1 MTKQEAVIK
10 YITENYLEYNRLR
23 HDVISD
29 KLQLR
34 MDMRSDRPN
43 GLLEVRSSE
52 GLLDRSCGAVRPSN
66 LTGEADPTASNAGSP
81 TNIASL
87 WGANVSGLTV
97 QRSHSEQRERSVW
110 REMTKQDINSIVCH
124 CAQEYDTNI
133 TSREVITA
141 LQSDLIPNVH
151 PLREYILSLRPYTPD
166 QPDWIDMVASQVRV
180 RESAT
185 DRCEAPVDRH
195 FVAVDGR
202 SAAPVVFHNESTAS
216 NASELQCSA
225 SDIDRTRG
233 AVDRAEPCRSAAPV
247 DGRSAAP
254 EDRPTG
260 CSVSRESTASI
271 TSDLQC
277 SASETNYS
285 EATHSSQSE
294 RSEADRLWRVCFKK
308 WFVAMV
314 ASWMKDEV
322 VNHQVLVLI
331 GRQGIYKTT
340 WLEHLI
346 PPHLRAYTCKLA
358 NSTDLNK
365 DERMRIAE
373 FGLISL
379 DEIDSMNNR
388 ELNQLKSII
397 TATDINERAAYAYTK
412 ERRIRLASFCAS
424 GNRRDFLTDITGNR
438 RWLPFEVESILNPF
452 HTILPYEQLYAQ
464 AWALAQDPLFSYW
477 FDLDEIEVLEEH
489 NQHFRDESNEEQL
502 LPILFDVPA
511 EGRGEFMTTAQISER
526 LVTYG
531 NIKKPMALSRLGMV
545 LGTAGYKATKRQIGN
560 TQTRG
565 WIVYQRDTDEISAL
579 RRILKD

>member
-10 YITENYLEYNRLR
+10 YIEDNYLQFNRLR

-34 MDMRSDRPN
+34 MDVRSDRPYVA
-43 GLLEVRSSE
+43 E
-52 GLLDRSCGAVRPSN
+52 RPMN
-66 LTGEADPTASNAGSP
+66 LTGEADLTVSNA
-81 TNIASL
+81 N
-87 WGANVSGLTV
+87 GLTSGSS
-97 QRSHSEQRERSVW
+97 QCERSVW
-110 REMTKQDINSIVCH
+110 KELSKHDINSIVCH
-124 CAQEYDTNI
+124 AAQEYDINI
-133 TSREVITA
+133 TSREVLTA

-151 PLREYILSLRPYTPD
+151 PLREYILSLPPYTPD
-166 QPDWIDMVASQVRV
+166 QPDWIDWVASQVRV
-180 RESAT
+180 KNN
-185 DRCEAPVDRH
+185 D
-195 FVAVDGR
+195 
-202 SAAPVVFHNESTAS
+202 N
-216 NASELQCSA
+216 
-225 SDIDRTRG
+225 IDNFRG
-233 AVDRAEPCRSAAPV
+233 NQLP
-247 DGRSAAP
+247 AAP
-254 EDRPTG
+254 EGNNPTP
-260 CSVSRESTASI
+260 SYT
-271 TSDLQC
+271 TLHHTTP
-277 SASETNYS
+277 SAD
-285 EATHSSQSE
+285 A
-294 RSEADRLWRVCFKK
+294 LWRQCFKK

-346 PPHLRAYTCKLA
+346 PPHLRAYACKLA
-358 NSTDLNK
+358 NSNDLNK
-365 DERMRIAE
+365 DERLRIAE

-397 TATDINERAAYAYTK
+397 TATDVNERAAYAYTK
-412 ERRIRLASFCAS
+412 ERRVRLASFCAS

-438 RWLPFEVESILNPF
+438 RWLPFEVESIQNPF
-452 HTILPYEQLYAQ
+452 FTTLPYELMYAQ
-464 AWALAQDPLFSYW
+464 AWALVNDPTFSYW
-477 FDLDEIEVLEEH
+477 FDLDEIEVLEQH

-545 LGTAGYKATKRQIGN
+545 LGTAGYKATKRKIGN